1 MCYTDRTFDAQS
13 WCGVAIEPDCDISV
27 AIVAP
32 AIQVLSKGTMARVMP
47 PDGLCLYHAVRYAQN
62 PRMYDSVATAQNAE
76 LQRELVAACV
86 SSGLHER
93 ANRLSKPG
101 SEGYPEEEDFAMLAR
116 IASIP
121 FEIIIDSAP
130 NMQPIKYGDGSPRAR
145 FILKLISD
153 DAGHQSAH
161 WDVDALYDQSTK
173 RRRITGK
180 TASIHATAAPGASA
194 DVSSDLLGAADIDT
208 ARSPAEIRLGPGQ
221 GPGVDL

>member
-13 WCGVAIEPDCDISV
+13 WCGMAIEPDCDISV

-62 PRMYDSVATAQNAE
+62 PRMYDSVATAQNGMLIGAGSKELYHAAAE

-116 IASIP
+116 IASVP

-173 RRRITGK
+173 RRRITGNG
-180 TASIHATAAPGASA
+180 S
-194 DVSSDLLGAADIDT
+194 
-208 ARSPAEIRLGPGQ
+208 R
-221 GPGVDL
+221 

>member
-1 MCYTDRTFDAQS
+1 
-13 WCGVAIEPDCDISV
+13 
-27 AIVAP
+27 
-32 AIQVLSKGTMARVMP
+32 MARNMP
-47 PDGLCLYHAVRYAQN
+47 PHGLCLYHAVRYAQN
-62 PRMYDSVATAQNAE
+62 PRMYDSVAMAQNGMLIGAGSKELYHAAAE
-76 LQRELVAACV
+76 LQRELIAACV

-116 IASIP
+116 IASVP

-180 TASIHATAAPGASA
+180 TTSIHATAAPRASA
-194 DVSSDLLGAADIDT
+194 DVSSDLLGAADIDA
-208 ARSPAEIRLGPGQ
+208 ARGPAEIRLGPGQ